1 MHFKPLRWTQESTGA
16 DSQLEP
22 LVAITGTAIF
32 ATSALGFIFQPRNE
46 ELSNHLA
53 FLYPLTWKI
62 TSCLPHGHDEDG
74 VGRAASCSA
83 SSDRSRALPFPGQL
97 L

>member
-1 MHFKPLRWTQESTGA
+1 M
-16 DSQLEP
+16 
-22 LVAITGTAIF
+22 AIRGTAIV
-32 ATSALGFIFQPRNE
+32 ATSAVGFIFQPRNE

-62 TSCLPHGHDEDG
+62 TCLPHGHDDDG
-74 VGRAASCSA
+74 VGRAASCSV
-83 SSDRSRALPFPGQL
+83 SSDRSIALPFPGQL